1 MNFNLNKFLY
11 VITFLLLS
19 FFIYSYTSFKN
30 STLNNHFELRNIEL
44 IIDSDI
50 EYVQLLNEKINQY
63 EDLVWYSYIDN
74 SDDILIYNSLKN
86 KSIEELKIYE
96 QLFRSSSIDNFLMN
110 LIEIDWTDD
119 KFIDYINILSQI
131 IIIL

>member
-1 MNFNLNKFLY
+1 LNFNLNKFLY
-11 VITFLLLS
+11 VITFLLIS

-30 STLNNHFELRNIEL
+30 SILNNHFELRNIEL

-50 EYVQLLNEKINQY
+50 EYVQLFNEKINQY

-74 SDDILIYNSLKN
+74 SNDILIYNSLKN

-96 QLFRSSSIDNFLMN
+96 QLFRNSSIDNFLIN
-110 LIEIDWTDD
+110 LIIQFL
-119 KFIDYINILSQI
+119 KF
-131 IIIL
+131 